1 MEEEEEVSS
10 QTQEKR
16 ASHLKCQSILIVGFL
31 IWQPQNVMNIS
42 SCPPCVTRC
51 RCLPALSGPPRV
63 WAWHLTSE
71 GPGRPGQCRSHS
83 GVTSH
88 LSDTDKGG
96 VTSGVWCPVSSE
108 CVVKYHCVTRE
119 YQNKEKSVFRI
130 PQCSKLISR
139 SRPLASPLI
148 LSIYVYKTANNW
160 NIILFFNYG
169 ITSWKFIHT
178 LQRK

>member
-71 GPGRPGQCRSHS
+71 GPGRPGQCRSNS

-88 LSDTDKGG
+88 LSDADKGG
-96 VTSGVWCPVSSE
+96 VTSGVQCPVSGVWCPVCGVWWNTIAWPE
-108 CVVKYHCVTRE
+108 NTRIRI
-119 YQNKEKSVFRI
+119 NLCFGFPSV
-130 PQCSKLISR
+130 LNW
-139 SRPLASPLI
+139 SPDP
-148 LSIYVYKTANNW
+148 
-160 NIILFFNYG
+160 G
-169 ITSWKFIHT
+169 H
-178 LQRK
+178 